1 MSFSYTS
8 FRQESYLA
16 HIWTRSR
23 GVRDGAT
30 GGAKRQLKASLNM
43 VGVYLVGPGGG
54 GKTTLVNV
62 LLGGEHQLLQ
72 SGRRKSLFVGFGKIA
87 EVAR

>member
-1 MSFSYTS
+1 
-8 FRQESYLA
+8 
-16 HIWTRSR
+16 
-23 GVRDGAT
+23 
-30 GGAKRQLKASLNM
+30 M